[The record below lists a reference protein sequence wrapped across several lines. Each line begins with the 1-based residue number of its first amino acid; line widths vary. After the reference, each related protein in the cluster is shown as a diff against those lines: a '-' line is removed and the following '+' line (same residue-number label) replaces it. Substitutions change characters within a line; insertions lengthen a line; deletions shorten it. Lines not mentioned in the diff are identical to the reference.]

1 MSKVRVR
8 QHVNPFS
15 PQYQKQIPEP
25 DWNNLFEDFN
35 KPLHID
41 LGCAKGKLILQLSQ
55 NDPSTNYLGV
65 EIRKPLVD
73 YANEVKNNLQINNL
87 AYLFANVTVSPNTV
101 FNNNTKDKVSSISI
115 LYPDPCFKKK
125 HHKRRMVQD
134 NLVNEIAKYTKSG
147 TKIYLASDILE
158 VIEDMLEKFL
168 KNDNFCKMTEDWTDD
183 FLPIQSEREIAT
195 LNKGLPV
202 YRIILSRK

>member
-15 PQYQKQIPEP
+15 PQYQIKIPVPNWKE
-25 DWNNLFEDFN
+25 LFEDFN

-41 LGCAKGKLILQLSQ
+41 LGCAKGRLIFQLAEKDQ
-55 NDPSTNYLGV
+55 STNYLGV
-65 EIRKPLVD
+65 EIRKPLVE
-73 YANEVKNNLQINNL
+73 YANEVKEKAQLKNL
-87 AYLFANVTVSPNTV
+87 AYIFGNVTVSPETI
-101 FNNNTKDKVSSISI
+101 FNINTKDKIKSISI

-125 HHKRRMVQD
+125 HHKRRMVQPE
-134 NLVNEIAKYTKSG
+134 LVDFISKYINNG
-147 TKIYLASDILE
+147 TKIYLASDVLK

-168 KNDNFCKMTEDWTDD
+168 ANGNYKKLSETWCDE

-195 LNKGLPV
+195 LKKGLPV
-202 YRIILSRK
+202 YKIILEKI